1 MTLYIT
7 GSCSVKASGVFL
19 GQWDDTM
26 APMRAQG
33 YYDPIAKTKEE
44 RGKNQGAV

>member
-1 MTLYIT
+1 MFL
-7 GSCSVKASGVFL
+7 GVFL
-19 GQWDDTM
+19 GQQDDTKM